1 VEFITTQAKVTIMTD
16 LQPIIE
22 AVRQAAVLCRA
33 VQDKHIAPYQHA
45 DNDAVARKAGAEPV
59 TIADYG
65 AQAII
70 CRALSRAYPEDAVIA
85 EEGSE
90 QFRALISAG
99 DQQEIVSLIAGV
111 LGEPVTI
118 DQVIDWLDFGLNR
131 EAERTWVID
140 PIDGTKGFIA
150 LRQYVVAVGLLDA
163 DRRVVDGVMA
173 APGYL
178 HGGAVFYTRSGSAF
192 AEPLAGGPARQI
204 QASQRTDPATL
215 IALESFEK
223 SHASQ
228 DLMAQ
233 LREAAGIGAARVE
246 RIDSQEKYARVAAG
260 DADLYLRL
268 PRITS
273 TRSHMIWDHAAGT
286 ALVQAAG
293 GVVSDVDGSPL
304 DFSLGRTLAHNRGM
318 IVANPRIHPR
328 LIEAAQE
335 LQLV

>member
-1 VEFITTQAKVTIMTD
+1 MTD
-16 LQPIIE
+16 LQPIIQ
-22 AVRQAAVLCRA
+22 AARQAAALCRA
-33 VQDKHIAPYQHA
+33 VQDKHIAPYQDG
-45 DNDAVARKAGAEPV
+45 DNEAVARKAGAEPV

-65 AQAII
+65 AQAIV
-70 CRALSRAYPEDAVIA
+70 CRALSQFFPEDAVIA
-85 EEGSE
+85 EEGGE
-90 QFRALISAG
+90 QFRALISTA
-99 DQQEIVSLIAGV
+99 DQQEIASLISGV

-118 DQVIDWLDFGLNR
+118 DQITAWLDHGLNR
-131 EAERTWVID
+131 ESARTWVID

-150 LRQYVVAVGLLDA
+150 LRQYVVAIGVLNEA
-163 DRRVVDGVMA
+163 RQVVDGVMA

-178 HGGAVFYTRSGSAF
+178 HGEAVFYTREGSAYVE
-192 AEPLAGGPARQI
+192 ALAGGAARKL
-204 QASQRTDPATL
+204 QASQRTDPASL
-215 IALESFEK
+215 IALESYEK

-233 LREAAGIGAARVE
+233 LREAAGIGGAQIE

-273 TRSHMIWDHAAGT
+273 TRPHMIWDHAAGT

-293 GVVSDVDGSPL
+293 GIVSDVDGSPL
-304 DFSLGRTLAHNRGM
+304 DFSQGRTLANNKGM

-328 LIEAAQE
+328 LIAAAKD

>member
-1 VEFITTQAKVTIMTD
+1 MTD
-16 LQPIIE
+16 LQPIIQ
-22 AVRQAAVLCRA
+22 AARQAAALCRA
-33 VQDKHIAPYQHA
+33 VQDKHIAPYQQGIQETIVH
-45 DNDAVARKAGAEPV
+45 KAGTEPV

-65 AQAII
+65 AQAIV
-70 CRALSRAYPEDAVIA
+70 CRVLSQHFPDDAVIA
-85 EEGSE
+85 EEGSA
-90 QFRALISAG
+90 QFRELISEA
-99 DQQEIVSLIAGV
+99 DQQEIVSLISGA
-111 LGEPVTI
+111 LEEPVTVE
-118 DQVIDWLDFGLNR
+118 QVIAWLDFGLDR

-150 LRQYVVAVGLLDA
+150 LRQYVVAIGLLDVS
-163 DRRVVDGVMA
+163 RQVVGGVMA

-178 HGGAVFYTRSGSAF
+178 NGGAIFYTGDGQAF
-192 AEPLAGGPARQI
+192 AEPLTGGAARSI
-204 QASQRTDPATL
+204 RASERTDPAAL

-233 LREAAGIGAARVE
+233 LRETAGIGGAQVE

-273 TRSHMIWDHAAGT
+273 TRPHMTWDHAAGT

-304 DFSLGRTLAHNRGM
+304 DFAQGRTLAKNRGM
-318 IVANPRIHPR
+318 IVANPHIHPR
-328 LIEAAQE
+328 LIEAAQK
-335 LQLV
+335 LQLA

>member
-1 VEFITTQAKVTIMTD
+1 MTD
-16 LQPIIE
+16 LQPIIQ
-22 AVRQAAVLCRA
+22 AARQAAALCSA
-33 VQDKHIAPYQHA
+33 VQQKHIAPYQ
-45 DNDAVARKAGAEPV
+45 DGSNENVASKAGAEPV

-70 CRALSRAYPEDAVIA
+70 CRALSQAFPEDGVIA

-90 QFRALISAG
+90 QFRALITAA
-99 DQQEIVSLIAGV
+99 DQQEVADLIGGV
-111 LGEPVTI
+111 LGETVTI
-118 DQVIDWLDFGLNR
+118 DQVIGWLDHGLNR
-131 EAERTWVID
+131 DSDRLWVID

-150 LRQYVVAVGLLDA
+150 LRQYVVAIGVLDSHK
-163 DRRVVDGVMA
+163 RVVDGVMA

-178 HGGAVFYTRSGSAF
+178 HGSAVFYTQDGA
-192 AEPLAGGPARQI
+192 ALVEAMNGGPARKL
-204 QASQRTDPATL
+204 QASQRTDPSTL

-228 DLMAQ
+228 DLMGD
-233 LREAAGIGAARVE
+233 LREAAGIGSAQIE

-273 TRSHMIWDHAAGT
+273 TRPHMIWDHAAGT
-286 ALVQAAG
+286 ALVEAAG
-293 GVVSDVDGSPL
+293 GIVSDVDGSPL
-304 DFSLGRTLAHNRGM
+304 DFSHGRTLATNKGM

-328 LIEAAQE
+328 LIEAARQLE
-335 LQLV
+335 LA

>member
-1 VEFITTQAKVTIMTD
+1 MTD
-16 LQPIIE
+16 LQPILR
-22 AVRQAAVLCRA
+22 AARQAAALCKA
-33 VQDKHIAPYQHA
+33 VQDKHIVPYQQT
-45 DNDAVARKAGAEPV
+45 DNVHVASKVGAEPV

-70 CRALSRAYPEDAVIA
+70 CRALKEHFPEDAVIA

-90 QFRALISAG
+90 QFRELIGESDKLEIAG
-99 DQQEIVSLIAGV
+99 LIGGV

-118 DQVIDWLDFGLNR
+118 DQIISWLDQGQGR

-150 LRQYVVAVGLLDA
+150 LRQYVVAIGILDA
-163 DRRVVDGVMA
+163 SKQVTEGVMA

-178 HGGAVFYTRSGSAF
+178 HGGALFYTGNGA
-192 AEPLAGGPARQI
+192 AWVEPLEGGPAKQI
-204 QASQRTDPATL
+204 HASQRTDPASL
-215 IALESFEK
+215 IALESYEK

-228 DLMAQ
+228 DLMGQ
-233 LREAAGIGAARVE
+233 LREAAGIADAQLE

-273 TRSHMIWDHAAGT
+273 TRPHMIWDHAAGT
-286 ALVQAAG
+286 ALVQAG
-293 GVVSDVDGSPL
+293 GGIVSDVDGSPL
-304 DFSLGRTLAHNRGM
+304 DFSQGRTLAKNRGM
-318 IVANPRIHPR
+318 IVANPRIHQR
-328 LIEAAQE
+328 LLDAARQ

>member
-1 VEFITTQAKVTIMTD
+1 MTD
-16 LQPIIE
+16 LQPLLQ
-22 AVRQAAVLCRA
+22 AARQAATLCQE
-33 VQDKHIAPYQHA
+33 VQTRHIVPLLNTDQT
-45 DNDAVARKAGAEPV
+45 VAQKTGAEPV

-70 CRALSRAYPEDAVIA
+70 CRAIQAAFPDDAVIA
-85 EEGSE
+85 EEGGQQFSE
-90 QFRALISAG
+90 LIDEA
-99 DQQEIVSLIAGV
+99 DQQEIARLIGDV
-111 LGEPVTI
+111 LGETI
-118 DQVIDWLDFGLNR
+118 SIDEVIQWLDYGQDR

-150 LRQYVVAVGLLDA
+150 LRQYVVAIGILVEKQVTG
-163 DRRVVDGVMA
+163 GIMA

-178 HGGAVFYTRSGSAF
+178 HGGAIFYTQDGSSF
-192 AEPLAGGPARQI
+192 AEALSGGPARQLR
-204 QASQRTDPATL
+204 ASQRTDPATI

-233 LREAAGIGAARVE
+233 VRDIAGIGKAQIE

-273 TRSHMIWDHAAGT
+273 TRPHMIWDHAAGT
-286 ALVQAAG
+286 AIVEAAG
-293 GVVSDVDGSPL
+293 GKVSDVDGSRL
-304 DFSLGRTLAHNRGM
+304 DFSLGTTLAKNRGM
-318 IVANPRIHPR
+318 IVANPLIHDK
-328 LIEAAQE
+328 LVQAAIEVQSS
-335 LQLV
+335 